1 MEPTKPSLAFLDSG
15 NCEPLKATFHGVAL
29 VLAAVMGA
37 YNLAAWVRRRQSH
50 LAINATVY
58 IAAVFWERQHVTH
71 HLLDCFPSAS
81 RPAGETAGSA
91 PDSATEVKAA

>member
-1 MEPTKPSLAFLDSG
+1 MEPTKPSLAILDNG

-37 YNLAAWVRRRQSH
+37 YNAAAWVRRRQPH

-58 IAAVFWERQHVTH
+58 IAAVFWEQQHVAH
-71 HLLDCFPSAS
+71 HLADCFPSTS
-81 RPAGETAGSA
+81 RSVVTVSGRSPDPATQ
-91 PDSATEVKAA
+91 VRAA